1 MKKFVEIALGIV
13 TSVGGFLEIGSIAT
27 AAQAGADFSLQLIW
41 AIILGGICITF
52 LVEQAGRFTAVSG
65 RTIPDAIRERFGFN
79 YFAFLYIVLALVS
92 LLVLAAE
99 IGGVCIALELATGF
113 RFQWW
118 AIPVALVVWVVI
130 WKGTFGVIEK
140 GVSVLGLVTLSFVVG
155 AVLINPPWSQ
165 VAQSALPSL
174 PQHNS
179 VHYWFVAVSIL
190 GASISPYLFFF
201 YSSGAIEDEWNEGHI
216 GINRIIATGG
226 MTFGSVISIGVLILA
241 AMIFAPAGVK
251 VEHYTQLPQ
260 LLVPVFGYWG
270 YWLLVASVGIAC
282 LGAALEITLEIAY
295 FTAQGFGWN
304 WSENQRPRD
313 EARFAA
319 AYTLTIILAAL
330 ITITGIDPLKIT
342 IFSMALTAATLP
354 VSIVPFLFLMNDYSY
369 VRVYRN
375 GWFSNAVVIA
385 IIGIAFVLAVV
396 SIPLQIF
403 GGS

>member
-1 MKKFVEIALGIV
+1 MKKLLEISLGIV

-27 AAQAGADFSLQLIW
+27 AAQAGADFSFQLIW
-41 AIILGGICITF
+41 TILLGGLCIIF
-52 LVEQAGRFTAVSG
+52 LVEQAGRFSAVSG

-99 IGGVCIALELATGF
+99 IGGVCIALELATGIH
-113 RFQWW
+113 FQWW
-118 AIPVALVVWVVI
+118 TVPAAFLIWLVM
-130 WKGTFGVIEK
+130 WKGTFGIIEK
-140 GVSVLGLVTLSFVVG
+140 GVSVLGLVTLCFIVG
-155 AVLINPPWSQ
+155 AYMINPPEAQ
-165 VAQSALPSL
+165 VLRGALPSL
-174 PQHNS
+174 PQHNPA
-179 VHYWFVAVSIL
+179 HYWFVAVSIL

-201 YSSGAIEDEWNEGHI
+201 YASGAIEDEWNEGYV
-216 GINRIIATGG
+216 GVNRIIATGG
-226 MTFGSVISIGVLILA
+226 MTFGSVISISVLILA
-241 AMIFAPAGVK
+241 AMIFAPLGVK
-251 VEHYTQLPQ
+251 LEHYSQLPD
-260 LLVPVFGYWG
+260 LLIPVFGYWG

-304 WSENQRPRD
+304 WSENQRPKD

-375 GWFSNAVVIA
+375 GWFSNAVVIV
-385 IIGIAFVLAVV
+385 IISIAFVLAVV

>member
-1 MKKFVEIALGIV
+1 MKKLVEIALGIV
-13 TSVGGFLEIGSIAT
+13 TSVGGFLEIGSITT
-27 AAQAGADFSLQLIW
+27 AAQAGADFSFQLIW
-41 AIILGGICITF
+41 AIVLGGICITF
-52 LVEQAGRFTAVSG
+52 LVEQAGRFSAVSG

-79 YFAFLYIVLALVS
+79 YFAFLYLVLALVS

-99 IGGVCIALELATGF
+99 IGGVCIALELATGIY
-113 RFQWW
+113 FQWW
-118 AIPVALVVWVVI
+118 VVPAGFVVWLVM

-140 GVSVLGLVTLSFVVG
+140 GISLLGLVTLCFVVG
-155 AVLINPPWSQ
+155 AVIINPPWSQ
-165 VAQSALPSL
+165 VLRGALPSL
-174 PQHNS
+174 PRQAS
-179 VHYWFVAVSIL
+179 AHYWFVAVSIL
-190 GASISPYLFFF
+190 GASISPYLYFF
-201 YSSGAIEDEWNEGHI
+201 YSSGAIEDEWNEGHV

-226 MTFGSVISIGVLILA
+226 MTFGSVISIAVLVLA
-241 AMIFAPAGVK
+241 ALIFAPQGIK
-251 VEHYTQLPQ
+251 VEHYTQLPD

-295 FTAQGFGWN
+295 LTAQGFGWN
-304 WSENQRPRD
+304 WSENQPPKA

-330 ITITGIDPLKIT
+330 LTITGIDPLTLT

-385 IIGIAFVLAVV
+385 IISLAFVLAVV
-396 SIPLQIF
+396 AIPLQIF
-403 GGS
+403 GGG

>member
-1 MKKFVEIALGIV
+1 MKKIVEIALGIV

-27 AAQAGADFSLQLIW
+27 AAQAGADFSFQLIW
-41 AIILGGICITF
+41 AIVLGGLCIIF
-52 LVEQAGRFTAVSG
+52 LVEQAGRFSAVSG

-99 IGGVCIALELATGF
+99 IGGVCIALELATGVH
-113 RFQWW
+113 FQWW
-118 AIPVALVVWVVI
+118 TLPAAFVIWLVL
-130 WKGTFGVIEK
+130 WKGTFGIIEK
-140 GVSVLGLVTLSFVVG
+140 GVSVLGLVTLCFVVG
-155 AVLINPPWSQ
+155 AFVIDPPSSQ
-165 VAQSALPSL
+165 VLRGALPSM
-174 PQHNS
+174 PQS
-179 VHYWFVAVSIL
+179 DSAHYWFVAVSIL

-201 YSSGAIEDEWNEGHI
+201 YASGAIEDEWNEGYV
-216 GINRIIATGG
+216 GVNRIIATGG
-226 MTFGSVISIGVLILA
+226 MTFGSVISISVLILA
-241 AMIFAPAGVK
+241 AMIFAPHGVK
-251 VEHYTQLPQ
+251 FEHYTQLPE

-270 YWLLVASVGIAC
+270 YWLLVGSVGIAC

-304 WSENQRPRD
+304 WSENQRPKD

-319 AYTLTIILAAL
+319 AYTLTIILAVL

-369 VRVYRN
+369 MRAYRN

-385 IIGIAFVLAVV
+385 IISLAFVLALV